1 MKSIKDLSVLKKL
14 LIICSLLY
22 TTTYGQRLSSILSDN
37 KSLIFDYELQ
47 KNELDSDKLSNSWL
61 NPIRLKYKKTY
72 TTQYGDKPII
82 TGNYSINIDQPIFR
96 SGGIYYGIKYAKVL
110 RKANKAQI
118 KVQKRAMIT
127 NAVSILFNIKKT
139 KLQQKKLRYK
149 IKNDRIDIKQ
159 KRDSY
164 ESGIL
169 DSSFLDQS
177 LLQKSQDETSLLQLE
192 LNLLQLKQ
200 QFAILSNKK
209 PHKLRLPKLK
219 LVSKRHY
226 KKSNLELKRDIL
238 RAKQSKLNVELTK
251 AKYLPSIS
259 VQAQYI
265 NGDINPLF
273 KFPNSTLRE
282 EYYNYGFT
290 ISMPLDI
297 NTFKDIESAKVA
309 KLKSAVEVIDRK
321 NTINKEYDWIRDTL
335 KIINKQINLAHK
347 DEKVYYS
354 LYRLTKNLVEA
365 GEKTKLDSQLM
376 HNSLKIRKIDQQIY
390 RIDKQIQL
398 LKLYSRI
405 PDVF

>member
-1 MKSIKDLSVLKKL
+1 MKKL

-37 KSLIFDYELQ
+37 KSLIFDYELK

-61 NPIRLKYKKTY
+61 NPIRLQYKKNY
-72 TTQYGDKPII
+72 STQYGDKVIA
-82 TGNYSINIDQPIFR
+82 TGTYSVSIDQPIFR
-96 SGGIYYGIKYAKVL
+96 SGGIYYGIKYAKVS

-139 KLQQKKLRYK
+139 KLQQIKLKYK
-149 IKNDRIDIKQ
+149 IKNDKIDIKQ

-177 LLQKSQDETSLLQLE
+177 LLQRSQDETSLLQLE
-192 LNLLQLKQ
+192 LNLLQFRQ

-209 PHKLRLPKLK
+209 PHKLKLPKLK
-219 LVSKRHY
+219 FVSKKHY

-238 RAKQSKLNVELTK
+238 RAKQSKLNVEITK

-259 VQAQYI
+259 LQGQYI

-273 KFPNSTLRE
+273 KSPNSTLKE

-290 ISMPLDI
+290 VSMPIDI

-309 KLKSAVEVIDRK
+309 RLKSAVEVIDRK
-321 NTINKEYDWIRDTL
+321 NTINKEYDWIRDSL
-335 KIINKQINLAHK
+335 GIINKQINLAHK
-347 DEKVYYS
+347 DEKVYLS

-390 RIDKQIQL
+390 RIDKQLQL